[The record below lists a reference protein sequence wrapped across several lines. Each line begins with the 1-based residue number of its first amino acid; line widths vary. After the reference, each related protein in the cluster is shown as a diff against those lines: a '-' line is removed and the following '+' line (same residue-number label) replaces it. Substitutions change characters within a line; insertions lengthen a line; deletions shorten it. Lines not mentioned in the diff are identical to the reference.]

1 MTTDDYAKRV
11 IKHFQIQ
18 SDVNLE
24 LLGIVQLLCPGTWVL
39 EVRQN
44 IQIVGNGHEK
54 VYCVSVSNGDGN
66 VTTSNKNL
74 GAALAQLIYYLLNGS
89 VYPLTGNMGAYIHP
103 IDLGYVLKNEGD
115 NNEK

>member
-1 MTTDDYAKRV
+1 MDEYTAQV
-11 IKHFQIQ
+11 IKHFEIQ
-18 SDVNLE
+18 NSVNLE

-54 VYCVSVSNGDGN
+54 VYCVSVSNGDDN

-74 GAALAQLIYYLLNGS
+74 GAALAHLIYYLLNGS
-89 VYPLTGNMGAYIHP
+89 VYPLTGNMGVYVHP
-103 IDLGYVLKNEGD
+103 IDLGYVLKKEGQE
-115 NNEK
+115 NA